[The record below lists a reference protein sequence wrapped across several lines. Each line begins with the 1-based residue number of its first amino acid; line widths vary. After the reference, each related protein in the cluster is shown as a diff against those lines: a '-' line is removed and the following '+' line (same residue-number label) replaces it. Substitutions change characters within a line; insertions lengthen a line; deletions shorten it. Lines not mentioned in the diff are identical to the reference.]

1 MYSISADPPAQV
13 ISSSLRCS
21 LFNKFNIIELSVYSA
36 PPRPFICLL
45 SLLSCGSVISGSRL
59 WTKTVVDRTAS
70 MGTRREGSDAL
81 PELVVSK
88 DYLVVFELHRVYT
101 PCCVLSKEA
110 KPCLTGAEIYL

>member
-1 MYSISADPPAQV
+1 
-13 ISSSLRCS
+13 
-21 LFNKFNIIELSVYSA
+21 
-36 PPRPFICLL
+36 
-45 SLLSCGSVISGSRL
+45 
-59 WTKTVVDRTAS
+59 

-110 KPCLTGAEIYL
+110 KPCLTAAEIYL